1 MTGTESAV
9 EEQEAIHSSVPTSG
23 ATNAALSPEVLDGTA
38 ATAALLSSLLLDP
51 PSRDALDRLA
61 SSTDLPWPFPAA
73 DGSRPRGAR
82 LLCTPTGV
90 DEASADHLRLF
101 GGALPALASP
111 HESVYR
117 SEEHLLFGEVTIE
130 VRAAYARYG
139 VTAPPGGRP
148 ADDHIGLELAFVA
161 HLALAALDALDAG
174 DAAAA
179 AQISADLRGFWTDHL
194 LTWVRP
200 FAQHVVREASTDLYR
215 GVGHLLLEGA
225 DLWATL
231 T

>member
-1 MTGTESAV
+1 MIDTAVGDSVAPANGPGASA
-9 EEQEAIHSSVPTSG
+9 ARP
-23 ATNAALSPEVLDGTA
+23 ALSPDLLDGTA
-38 ATAALLSSLLLDP
+38 ATATLLSSLLLEP
-51 PSRDALDRLA
+51 PSAEVLERLA
-61 SSTDLPWPFPAA
+61 ASADLPWPFPAS
-73 DGSRPRGAR
+73 DGSRPLGAR
-82 LLCTPTGV
+82 LLCAPTDV
-90 DEASADHLRLF
+90 AEAADDHLRLF

-117 SEEHLLFGEVTIE
+117 SDEHLLFGEVTIE

-139 VTAPPGGRP
+139 VAAPAGGRP

-161 HLALAALDALDAG
+161 HHALAALDAIEAG
-174 DAAAA
+174 DEAAAE
-179 AQISADLRGFWTDHL
+179 QISDDLRAFCADHL

-215 GVGHLLLEGA
+215 GVGHLLVDEA
-225 DLWATL
+225 DRWSAL